1 MPHPLITYPDVISSG
16 WRLVPKQDHL
26 VCFLGGSLMLG
37 ATTSGALVDH
47 VSIPPRADELT
58 DQGERDWLTGV
69 ELINT
74 CMATHDTKTYV
85 LMSIVDITLC

>member
-1 MPHPLITYPDVISSG
+1 MIPSG

-37 ATTSGALVDH
+37 ATTSGALFDF
-47 VSIPPRADELT
+47 VSIPPRPNELT
-58 DQGERDWLTGV
+58 GQGERDWLTGV

-74 CMATHDTKTYV
+74 CMATHDTQTYV
-85 LMSIVDITLC
+85 LMSLADVILC